1 MLILDG
7 LLFLLILLRDFQI
20 LSADNWPSHELVQ
33 YCMLF
38 AVLRCFHVTEK
49 VEQYLLCDGVVDWE
63 KYLEAR

>member
-1 MLILDG
+1 MDG
-7 LLFLLILLRDFQI
+7 LLFLLILLRDSDTI
-20 LSADNWPSHELVQ
+20 SADKCPSHKLVQ